1 MHALKG
7 KLKNK
12 NIALNNVQGGTTET
26 ELINQSNL
34 TEPQGKLKN
43 TEPQGKLKIQ
53 RRNFRFALLQGAFM
67 RINLAFADSSTVLPA
82 FIHKLSGSDLL
93 VGLTGSMMT
102 AGWMWPQLLMSNLLE
117 HRPRKMP
124 FYALGMSVRVLAWLG
139 IFFCTVTIGE
149 QNPMLLAGSFLG
161 LYFLS
166 SSAMGI
172 STLPYMDIV
181 SKAIEPQRRARFFS
195 LRQLYGG
202 FFAIWVGF
210 LVRAVLGD
218 ESDFTGIL
226 GGITQAFKTST
237 MYFIGSICNI
247 ETDLGFPYNYAF
259 LFICSVT
266 AAFLS
271 FVSFL
276 GVREPIHPVQ
286 ATRQPISE
294 HLKQGPHFLRTD
306 TNYRRFIIF
315 RVFGHLSGMASPF
328 YIPYALDELGL
339 SEATIGSFIVC
350 SALSGVISNT
360 IWGYVGEKY
369 GVRWLLIITAGLMGI
384 PAVIAFSSG
393 VLPTSLQMPA
403 FLLIFIVGGVLG
415 NGMMVGFMAYML
427 NIAPPRNR
435 PTYIGFMNTL
445 LMPVSFAPFLG
456 GALAQSIGYRWLF
469 AISIGI
475 SIAAFRIATGLQEIM
490 HDNEVEAETDA

>member
-1 MHALKG
+1 
-7 KLKNK
+7 
-12 NIALNNVQGGTTET
+12 
-26 ELINQSNL
+26 
-34 TEPQGKLKN
+34 
-43 TEPQGKLKIQ
+43 
-53 RRNFRFALLQGAFM
+53 M

-124 FYALGMSVRVLAWLG
+124 FYALGMSVRVLAWLAV
-139 IFFCTVTIGE
+139 FCCTVTIGE
-149 QNPMLLAGSFLG
+149 RNPMLLATSFLG

-166 SSAMGI
+166 SSAMGV

-181 SKAIEPQRRARFFS
+181 SKSIVPQCRARFFS

-226 GGITQAFKTST
+226 GGITQIFKTLT

-259 LFICSVT
+259 LFICSVA

-286 ATRQPISE
+286 ATRQPISQ
-294 HLKQGPHFLRTD
+294 HLKQGPHFLQTD
-306 TNYRRFIIF
+306 ANYRRFILF
-315 RVFGHLSGMASPF
+315 RVFAHFSGMASPF
-328 YIPYALDELGL
+328 YIPYALKQLGF
-339 SEATIGSFIVC
+339 SEATIGFFIVS
-350 SALSGVISNT
+350 SALSGVVSNT
-360 IWGYVGEKY
+360 AWGYVGEKY
-369 GVRWLLIITAGLMGI
+369 GVRWVLIITAGMMGI
-384 PAVIAFSSG
+384 PPILAFSSG
-393 VLPTSLQMPA
+393 ILPISLQMPA
-403 FLLIFIVGGVLG
+403 FFLIFIVGGILG

-445 LMPVSFAPFLG
+445 LMPVSFAPVLG
-456 GALAQSIGYRWLF
+456 GLLAPYIGYRWLF
-469 AISIGI
+469 ALSIGI
-475 SIAAFRIATGLQEIM
+475 CFVAFRIATGLQEIM
-490 HDNEVEAETDA
+490 HVNEEEAETEPL

>member
-1 MHALKG
+1 MPKEVG
-7 KLKNK
+7 D
-12 NIALNNVQGGTTET
+12 
-26 ELINQSNL
+26 
-34 TEPQGKLKN
+34 
-43 TEPQGKLKIQ
+43 Q

-124 FYALGMSVRVLAWLG
+124 FYALGMSVRVLAWLAV
-139 IFFCTVTIGE
+139 FFCTITIGE
-149 QNPMLLAGSFLG
+149 RNPMLLAVSFLG

-166 SSAMGI
+166 SSAMGV

-181 SKAIEPQRRARFFS
+181 SKSIEPQRRARFFS

-210 LVRAVLGD
+210 LVRAVLGN
-218 ESDFTGIL
+218 ESEFTGIL
-226 GGITQAFKTST
+226 GGITQTFKTFT
-237 MYFIGSICNI
+237 MYFICSICKV

-259 LFICSVT
+259 LFICSVA

-286 ATRQPISE
+286 PIRQPISQ

-306 TNYRRFIIF
+306 INYRRFIFF
-315 RVFGHLSGMASPF
+315 RVFGHFSGMASPF
-328 YIPYALDELGL
+328 YIPYALNELGL
-339 SEATIGSFIVC
+339 SEATIGFFIVC

-360 IWGYVGEKY
+360 IWGHIGERY

-384 PAVIAFSSG
+384 PPAIAFSSG
-393 VLPTSLQMPA
+393 ILPVSLQMPS
-403 FLLIFIVGGVLG
+403 FLLIFIIGGILG

-445 LMPVSFAPFLG
+445 LMPVSFAPVLG
-456 GALAQSIGYRWLF
+456 GILAPYVGYRWLF

-475 SIAAFRIATGLQEIM
+475 SIAGFRIATGLQEIM
-490 HDNEVEAETDA
+490 HEDEMEEQTEA

>member
-1 MHALKG
+1 MPKKAG
-7 KLKNK
+7 D
-12 NIALNNVQGGTTET
+12 
-26 ELINQSNL
+26 
-34 TEPQGKLKN
+34 
-43 TEPQGKLKIQ
+43 Q
-53 RRNFRFALLQGAFM
+53 RRNFRFALLQGTFM

-124 FYALGMSVRVLAWLG
+124 FYALGMSIRVLAWLAV
-139 IFFCTVTIGE
+139 FFCTITIGE
-149 QNPMLLAGSFLG
+149 QNPMLLAACFLG

-166 SSAMGI
+166 SSAMGV

-181 SKAIEPQRRARFFS
+181 SKSIEPQRRARFFS

-210 LVRAVLGD
+210 LVRAVLGNED
-218 ESDFTGIL
+218 EFTGIL
-226 GGITQAFKTST
+226 GSITQAFKTFT

-286 ATRQPISE
+286 PTRQPISE
-294 HLKQGPHFLRTD
+294 HLKKGPHFLRTD
-306 TNYRRFIIF
+306 ANYRRFILF
-315 RVFGHLSGMASPF
+315 RVFGHFSGMASPF
-328 YIPYALDELGL
+328 YIPYALNELGL
-339 SEATIGSFIVC
+339 SEATIGFFIVC

-360 IWGYVGEKY
+360 IWGYVGERY
-369 GVRWLLIITAGLMGI
+369 GVRWLLIITAGTDGDPCRHRVFFWCITRVVTNASLFTDFHSRWYFGERHDGRVYGI
-384 PAVIAFSSG
+384 HAKYRT
-393 VLPTSLQMPA
+393 PTEPSNLHRLYEHVTHA
-403 FLLIFIVGGVLG
+403 REFRTRVGWTSRS
-415 NGMMVGFMAYML
+415 AYRL
-427 NIAPPRNR
+427 SVVVRYLDR
-435 PTYIGFMNTL
+435 HL
-445 LMPVSFAPFLG
+445 
-456 GALAQSIGYRWLF
+456 YRWFPHRYRL
-469 AISIGI
+469 ARDY
-475 SIAAFRIATGLQEIM
+475 AC
-490 HDNEVEAETDA
+490 